1 MSTDTYEVKN
11 KRRRRLLKHKN
22 VDEDPSEDSIQLMV
36 KEDSFAPEDY
46 SSVDNFETQ
55 SLVRKII
62 K

>member
-1 MSTDTYEVKN
+1 MSTVTYEVKN